1 MPDRHIRAP
10 GQVGDVVHFAGEV
23 GLDVEDQR
31 PGLLLENLL
40 EQWIDCPCGLARADA
55 AKNDRV
61 LAGIFL
67 GCIKRFTLRQTG
79 HMRARQQHAG

>member
-1 MPDRHIRAP
+1 MPDRDVRAP
-10 GQVGDVVHFAGEV
+10 GQLGDVVHFAGEV

-40 EQWIDCPCGLARADA
+40 EQRIDCPRGLAAADA

-67 GCIKRFTLRQTG
+67 GCMPASGRC
-79 HMRARQQHAG
+79 HCPMS